1 VFEVMPVDEDLRD
14 VVRKGTTDEI
24 AAAAGRQ
31 GMPLLA
37 RNAMELVRSGATSL
51 EEALD
56 AVSDLLG

>member
-1 VFEVMPVDEDLRD
+1 MDEDLRD
-14 VVRKGTTDEI
+14 VVRTGTTDEI

>member
-1 VFEVMPVDEDLRD
+1 MPVDEDLRD
-14 VVRKGTTDEI
+14 VVRTGTTDEI

-37 RNAMELVRSGATSL
+37 RNAMELVRCGATSL
-51 EEALD
+51 EEVLD